1 MTDAPRPLTFAVVG
15 HPNEGKS
22 SVVSTLTEDDSVRI
36 TSTPGETVVCRAF
49 PVIIDG
55 RELVRFVDTPG
66 FQSPRATLEW
76 LQAHPGPDML
86 QAFIRSHA
94 HDPLFS
100 GECELFKPLVE
111 GSEIIYVLDAS
122 RPLRSVDIA
131 EMEILRSTGI
141 PRMAIINNKEE
152 DERYVAAW
160 RDELRKHFNAVRI
173 FNAHLATYAERIA
186 LLASLKSI
194 DQEWEA
200 PLGQVIRALEED
212 WLKRITQTA
221 WLITRMIGEA
231 LSYQVSQDFPHGQ
244 EPHDL
249 LPTLTHAYREH
260 ISRLERDTHLE
271 IRALFKHNIFD
282 YRLPEQSV
290 QGDDLFQERTWR
302 MLGLTPV
309 QVAAAGAVAGSG
321 IGLGIDA
328 AVGGTSL
335 GAFALVG
342 GLLGAGTAIF
352 GGKRMIT
359 YEIKGPQLGRFQI
372 KKPIGNKVL
381 IVGPNRNTQFPFV
394 LLDRALI
401 FVANTINWAHARRDV
416 SLDAV
421 DTHAG
426 FVARLSDAQSKVC
439 HAYFQAARADD
450 EAKREAQAESMAG
463 MLIDLLMSLSNREYR
478 PGGLPHHP
486 A

>member
-1 MTDAPRPLTFAVVG
+1 MTDTPSVLTFAVVG

-36 TSTPGETVVCRAF
+36 TPIPGETLVCRAF

-86 QAFIRSHA
+86 QAFIQAHA
-94 HDPLFS
+94 HDPVFK
-100 GECELFKPLVE
+100 GECELFKPLVD

-131 EMEILRSTGI
+131 EMEILRLTGI

-152 DERYVAAW
+152 DESFIAAW

-186 LLASLKSI
+186 LLQSLKSI

-200 PLGQVIRALEED
+200 SLGQVIKALEED

-221 WLITRMIGEA
+221 WLITRLIGQA
-231 LSYQVSQDFPHGQ
+231 LAYQVSQSFPPEQ
-244 EPHDL
+244 EPRDL
-249 LPTLTHAYREH
+249 LSALTQAYRTH
-260 ISRLERDTHLE
+260 ITQLERQTHLE
-271 IRALFKHNIFD
+271 IRTLFKHNIFD
-282 YRLPEQSV
+282 YHLPEQSV
-290 QGDDLFQERTWR
+290 HGDDLFQERTWR
-302 MLGLTPV
+302 MLGLSPV

-321 IGLGIDA
+321 LGLGLDA

-342 GLLGAGTAIF
+342 GLLGAGTAVL

-359 YEIKGPQLGRFQI
+359 YEIKGPRLGRFRI
-372 KKPIGNKVL
+372 KRPIGDNLL
-381 IVGPNRNTQFPFV
+381 IVGPNKNTQFPFI

-401 FVANTINWAHARRDV
+401 FVANTINWAHARRNV
-416 SLDAV
+416 SADPE
-421 DTHAG
+421 DNPAG
-426 FVARLSDAQSKVC
+426 FVAHLSEAQSKIC
-439 HAYFQAARADD
+439 HAYFQASRATD
-450 EAKREAQAESMAG
+450 ETKREAQEESMAG
-463 MLIDLLMSLSNREYR
+463 MLIDLLMALSNQDYR
-478 PGGLPHHP
+478 TGDPHHP

>member
-1 MTDAPRPLTFAVVG
+1 MTEQPRSLTFAVVG

-36 TSTPGETVVCRAF
+36 SPIPGETLVCRAF

-86 QAFIRSHA
+86 EAFLRSHA
-94 HDPLFS
+94 DDPEFS
-100 GECELFKPLVE
+100 GECELFKPLVD

-131 EMEILRSTGI
+131 EMEILRLTGI

-152 DERYVAAW
+152 DDSYVAAW

-173 FNAHLATYAERIA
+173 FNAHRATYAERIA
-186 LLASLKSI
+186 LLGSLKSI

-200 PLGQVIRALEED
+200 SLGLVIKALEED
-212 WLKRITQTA
+212 WLKRITRTA
-221 WLITRMIGEA
+221 WLITRMIGQA
-231 LSYQVSQDFPHGQ
+231 LAYQVSQSFPPEQ
-244 EPHDL
+244 EPRDL
-249 LPTLTHAYREH
+249 LSALTRNYREH
-260 ISRLERDTHLE
+260 ISRLERQTHLE

-282 YRLPEQSV
+282 CRLPEQSV

-309 QVAAAGAVAGSG
+309 QVAAAGAVAGGG

-342 GLLGAGTAIF
+342 GLLGAGTALL
-352 GGKRMIT
+352 GGRRMIT
-359 YEIKGPQLGRFQI
+359 YDIKGPRLGRFQV
-372 KKPIGNKVL
+372 KKPIGDHLL
-381 IVGPNRNTQFPFV
+381 IVGPNKNTQFPFI

-401 FVANTINWAHARRDV
+401 FVANTINWAHARRDASV
-416 SLDAV
+416 DPV

-426 FVARLSDAQSKVC
+426 FVARLSDAQFKVC
-439 HAYFQAARADD
+439 HAYFQAAATDD
-450 EAKREAQAESMAG
+450 EAKREAQEESMAG
-463 MLIDLLMSLSNREYR
+463 MLIDLLMSLSTRDDR
-478 PGGLPHHP
+478 TVVPHPP